1 MDYAFADSGA
11 EIPETL
17 AYMDM
22 LDDFIG
28 KAIEKISIT
37 HDRTDEASASMELAD
52 RTCRNLT
59 HAARKDDD
67 SCPHHTSSKA
77 KSRLGRGLNAHKN

>member
-1 MDYAFADSGA
+1 MGYVFADSGA

-17 AYMDM
+17 ADMDM
-22 LDDFIG
+22 LEDFIG
-28 KAIEKISIT
+28 KPNKRIPIT
-37 HDRTDEASASMELAD
+37 HDRTDEASASMELVV